1 MSLRT
6 RLSDDM
12 KTAMKAGE
20 TARLSA
26 IRMIMARLKDADIA
40 ARPKGITQLPD
51 EDLVPVLRS
60 MVKQRQDSV
69 ALYRQGGR
77 EELAEREAAEIQL
90 IEAYLPATLDDA
102 GLEDAV
108 AKAIADTGAA
118 SAKDL
123 GRVMA
128 ALKSAHGAALDMGR
142 ANQVARA
149 RLA

>member
-26 IRMIMARLKDADIA
+26 IRMIMARFKDADIA

-69 ALYRQGGR
+69 ALYRLGGR
-77 EELAEREAAEIQL
+77 EELAEREAA
-90 IEAYLPATLDDA
+90 
-102 GLEDAV
+102 
-108 AKAIADTGAA
+108 
-118 SAKDL
+118 
-123 GRVMA
+123 
-128 ALKSAHGAALDMGR
+128 
-142 ANQVARA
+142 
-149 RLA
+149 

>member
-26 IRMIMARLKDADIA
+26 IRMIMARFKDADIA

-77 EELAEREAAEIQL
+77 EELAEREAAEMQL